1 MAADRGAGRAA
12 DGAAETES
20 GGQEAAAPPGDGRI
34 EGAVHRFPVRVYWE
48 DTDAGGIV
56 YHANYLRF
64 FERARSDLLLC
75 LGIRQQQVLAETG
88 LAFAVTDCR
97 LRFRRPAK
105 LEDRL
110 VVETR
115 LLARGGASIELA
127 QAALRGG
134 ELLVEAEV
142 RAAMIDREGR
152 PRRLPPAIA
161 AAFAPVAATL
171 SPKSSRISDTHQ
183 PPGRGNG
190 N

>member
-1 MAADRGAGRAA
+1 M
-12 DGAAETES
+12 S
-20 GGQEAAAPPGDGRI
+20 GGGGEGEGPAAGEGRI
-34 EGAVHRFPVRVYWE
+34 EGRLHLFPVRIYWE

-75 LGIRQQQVLAETG
+75 LGIRQQALLAETG

-110 VVETR
+110 TVSTR

-127 QAALRGG
+127 QAAVRGD
-134 ELLVEAEV
+134 EVLVEAEV
-142 RAAMIDREGR
+142 RAALIDRAGR
-152 PRRLPPAIA
+152 PRRLPQQVA

-171 SPKSSRISDTHQ
+171 SPNSSRISDTHH